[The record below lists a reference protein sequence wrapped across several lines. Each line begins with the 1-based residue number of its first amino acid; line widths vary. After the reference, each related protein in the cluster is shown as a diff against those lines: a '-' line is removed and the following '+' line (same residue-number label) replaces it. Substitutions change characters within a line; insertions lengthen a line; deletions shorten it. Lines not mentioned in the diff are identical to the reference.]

1 MSTDTVVAKEDVEAQ
16 NAFGRSMLISATRC
30 LLTYVVLPL
39 LRPVVDLSAA
49 IGPAF
54 GILLSLVS
62 MVAIGFSLRRFFAT
76 GHRLRWA
83 YAVVG
88 GGIFVLVAAQAV
100 IDLARLID

>member
-1 MSTDTVVAKEDVEAQ
+1 VSTTEIRVEEGTEAQ
-16 NAFGRSMLISATRC
+16 NAFGRSMVISATRC

-76 GHRLRWA
+76 GHRWRWA

-88 GGIFVLVAAQAV
+88 GGIFVLVAVQAI
-100 IDLARLID
+100 IDAATLIN